1 MKFTIDKTILL
12 DACAKC
18 QKVIASK
25 NTMPILDN
33 IKFSVAY
40 DGYTVLAATDLQTYL
55 ETYINVK
62 REEGDKT
69 EFCLAAKLLNDTL
82 SKLPNEDI
90 NFEINDVQCK
100 ITTSNGEFIMPVYD
114 ANDFPLKQS
123 NPVPSFEVLTIST
136 DELFSAVHSVL
147 FAVSKEELRPS
158 MCGINLV
165 KKDYIY
171 FNATDGNRLSSSI
184 LESASTGDIDI
195 VIPVKPLSALN
206 SLFGDSVSIQY
217 EKFLNISDGRTSI
230 QINLIKEQFPNI
242 FAVMPKIDENDIVV
256 KAKKFD
262 LMKLLKLATLYGN
275 KQSGLIVFT
284 LKDEK
289 LIIDAQ
295 DLDFNVS
302 ATETYSPDFIKGDIR
317 IGFNG
322 NILLDC
328 VKNLNCD
335 TVEFRFTESNRAAL
349 ILDADRIANQKM
361 LIMPLMI
368 NNN

>member
-1 MKFTIDKTILL
+1 MKFTVDKTVLL
-12 DACAKC
+12 DACTKC

-25 NTMPILDN
+25 NTMPILDT
-33 IKFSVAY
+33 IKFKIVH
-40 DGYTVLAATDLQTYL
+40 DGYTILAATDLQTYL
-55 ETYINVK
+55 ETTINVK
-62 REEGDKT
+62 RDDGEIT
-69 EFCLAAKLLNDTL
+69 LFCLASKLLLDTL
-82 SKLPNEDI
+82 SKLPNEEIEFDI
-90 NFEINDVQCK
+90 SDVQCI
-100 ITTSNGEFIMPVYD
+100 ITTSNGEFTMPVYD

-123 NPVPSFEVLTIST
+123 NPMPTFEAVLVPT
-136 DELFSAVHSVL
+136 DELFSVVHSVI
-147 FAVSKEELRPS
+147 FAVSKEDLRPS

-165 KKDYIY
+165 KKDHIY
-171 FNATDGNRLSSSI
+171 FNATDGHRLSSSI
-184 LESASTGDIDI
+184 LDVASTGDIDI
-195 VIPVKPLSALN
+195 SIPVKPLSNLN
-206 SLFGDSVSIQY
+206 TFFGDKINVQYGSFLSLSDDSTSV
-217 EKFLNISDGRTSI
+217 
-230 QINLIKEQFPNI
+230 QITLIKEQFPNI
-242 FAVMPKIDENDIVV
+242 FAVMPQVKDDDIVL

-284 LKDEK
+284 LKEGE

-295 DLDFNVS
+295 DLDFSVS
-302 ATETYSPDFIKGDIR
+302 ATERYSPNFINGEIK

-335 TVEFRFTESNRAAL
+335 TVEFRFTEASRAAL

-368 NNN
+368 NND